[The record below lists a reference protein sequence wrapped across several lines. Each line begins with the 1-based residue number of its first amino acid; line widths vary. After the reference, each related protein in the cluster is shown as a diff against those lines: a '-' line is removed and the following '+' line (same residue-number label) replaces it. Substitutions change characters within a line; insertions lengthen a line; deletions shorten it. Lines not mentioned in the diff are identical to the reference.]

1 MGILPLQMLFVSE
14 ETKPDISVA
23 MYPGETELA
32 RANLTHSTARDLPNP
47 SVSLI
52 KWSARTYRDG

>member
-1 MGILPLQMLFVSE
+1 MLFVSE